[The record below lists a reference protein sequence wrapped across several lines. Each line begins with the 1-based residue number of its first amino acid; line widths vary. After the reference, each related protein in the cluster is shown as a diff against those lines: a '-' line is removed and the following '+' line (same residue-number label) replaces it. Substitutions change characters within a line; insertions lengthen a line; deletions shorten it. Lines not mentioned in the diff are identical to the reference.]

1 MSMTR
6 CNGCGNVIS
15 PKAFACPKCGHPNER
30 AHILLSGGQILM
42 AVVIA
47 GGMFWYFEEAGLE
60 GQNAN
65 NMQRIEVQAV
75 ADAVTQYEAARQQG
89 DVRQACA
96 QARLVSEAYQQ
107 ADDEAHYQKWKDIE
121 ASDCRFVDF
130 PR

>member
-6 CNGCGNVIS
+6 YDGCGNAIS
-15 PKAFACPKCGHPNER
+15 PKAFACPKYGHPNER
-30 AHILLSGGQILM
+30 THHLSVGQAFM

-60 GQNAN
+60 GQSAN

-75 ADAVTQYEAARQQG
+75 ADAVTRYESARQQG

-96 QARLVSEAYQQ
+96 QARLVSQAYQQ
-107 ADDEAHYQKWKDIE
+107 ADDEANYQKWQDIE
-121 ASDCRFVDF
+121 ASNCRFVDF
-130 PR
+130 PQ